1 MGRCS
6 VNRLP
11 LFSVEGPIRLHFIV
25 FMRIFPLLLAGLL
38 TIALG
43 ASAQTPPGDP
53 PLAVKPPKTPKR
65 ITILPVPVLFYQQ
78 ETGAGYGLGGLLS
91 GRLGTDTLT
100 RASNARVQFWTTQK
114 SQSLIQ
120 FVHTIYSPGE
130 KYYLNGEIS
139 SYKNRLYYFGIGNDA
154 PAVTNDHRS
163 FLDFQLFI
171 INQRVQKSI
180 ARNQFLGLQ
189 YRLSRVYNLSQ
200 AQGRINDDGDA
211 IPPTNTATQNYFYQD
226 PRLDQRQRLNFSL
239 SGIGPVYTL
248 DSRDVALAAS
258 KGNLLDLQVMFNGGF
273 VGSDYNFVRYQV
285 DARHYQRI
293 FSDKTI
299 LALQFLGQFHSGNVP
314 WYGLAGI
321 GANLGGTLYDNA
333 NIMRGIYEQRFRDRQ
348 LVSAQA
354 ELRQHLFWRLDGA
367 AFIGAGQVGYN
378 LKDYTLDG
386 LHAAGGA
393 GVRFNFIR
401 RDRVNLRFDYAFGTD
416 PGFYFAIGEAF

>member
-1 MGRCS
+1 
-6 VNRLP
+6 
-11 LFSVEGPIRLHFIV
+11 
-25 FMRIFPLLLAGLL
+25 MRFFPLLVGLL
-38 TIALG
+38 SL
-43 ASAQTPPGDP
+43 ASVSYGQTPPGDP
-53 PLAVKPPKTPKR
+53 PVVVSPKQPKR

-91 GRLGTDTLT
+91 GRFGTDTLT

-114 SQSLIQ
+114 SQSLVQ

-154 PAVTNDHRS
+154 PAVQNSNRS

-171 INQRVQKSI
+171 INQRIQKSI
-180 ARNQFLGLQ
+180 AKNQFLGLQ

-200 AQGRINDDGDA
+200 AQGRINDDGDQ
-211 IPPTNTATQNYFYQD
+211 INPTGDPATRNYFNLD

-239 SGIGPVYTL
+239 SGVGPVYTF

-258 KGNLLDLQVMFNGGF
+258 KGSLLDLQVMFNGGF

-285 DARHYQRI
+285 DARHFQRI

-299 LALQFLGQFHSGNVP
+299 LALQVLGQFHSGNVP
-314 WYGLAGI
+314 WYGLAGL
-321 GANLGGTLYDNA
+321 GANLGGTLYNNA
-333 NIMRGIYEQRFRDRQ
+333 NLMRGIYEQRFRDRQ
-348 LVSAQA
+348 MVTAQA
-354 ELRQHLFWRLDGA
+354 ELRQHLFWRIDGA
-367 AFIGAGQVGYN
+367 AFLGVGQVGYD
-378 LKDYTLDG
+378 LKDYSFGG
-386 LHAAGGA
+386 LHTAGGVGA
-393 GVRFNFIR
+393 RFNFIR

>member
-1 MGRCS
+1 
-6 VNRLP
+6 
-11 LFSVEGPIRLHFIV
+11 
-25 FMRIFPLLLAGLL
+25 MRFFPLLVGLL
-38 TIALG
+38 G
-43 ASAQTPPGDP
+43 CASVAFGQGLPAGQTGET
-53 PLAVKPPKTPKR
+53 KPPKR

-78 ETGAGYGLGGLLS
+78 ETGAGYGIGGLLS

-100 RASNARVQFWTTQK
+100 RASNMRAQFWTTQK
-114 SQSLIQ
+114 SQSLVQ

-154 PAVTNDHRS
+154 PQVQNSNRS

-171 INQRVQKSI
+171 INQRIQKSI
-180 ARNQFLGLQ
+180 AKNQFLGLQ

-200 AQGRINDDGDA
+200 EQGRINDNGDEIA
-211 IPPTNTATQNYFYQD
+211 PTNNPNTQNYFNQD

-239 SGIGPVYTL
+239 SGIGPVYTF

-258 KGNLLDLQVMFNGGF
+258 KGSLLDLQLMVNGGF

-285 DARHYQRI
+285 DARHFQRI

-299 LALQFLGQFHSGNVP
+299 LALQVLGQFHSGNVP
-314 WYGLAGI
+314 WYGLAGM
-321 GANLGGTLYDNA
+321 GANLGGTLYNNA
-333 NIMRGIYEQRFRDRQ
+333 NLMRGIYEQRFRDRQ
-348 LVSAQA
+348 MVTAQA
-354 ELRQHLFWRLDGA
+354 ELRQHLFWRIDGA
-367 AFIGAGQVGYN
+367 AFIGAGQVGYD
-378 LKDYTLDG
+378 LKDYSFGGIHT
-386 LHAAGGA
+386 AGGVGA
-393 GVRFNFIR
+393 RFNFIR

>member
-1 MGRCS
+1 
-6 VNRLP
+6 
-11 LFSVEGPIRLHFIV
+11 
-25 FMRIFPLLLAGLL
+25 MRFFPLLVGLL
-38 TIALG
+38 SL
-43 ASAQTPPGDP
+43 ASVSYGQTPPGDP
-53 PLAVKPPKTPKR
+53 PVVVSPKQPKR

-91 GRLGTDTLT
+91 GRFGTDTLT

-114 SQSLIQ
+114 SQSLVQ

-154 PAVTNDHRS
+154 PAVQNSNRS

-171 INQRVQKSI
+171 INQRIQKSI
-180 ARNQFLGLQ
+180 AKNQFLGLQ

-200 AQGRINDDGDA
+200 AQGRIDDNGDEIA
-211 IPPTNTATQNYFYQD
+211 PTGNRNTQNYFNLD
-226 PRLDQRQRLNFSL
+226 ERLDQRQRLNFSL
-239 SGIGPVYTL
+239 SGVGPVYTF

-258 KGNLLDLQVMFNGGF
+258 KGSLLDLQVMFNGGF

-285 DARHYQRI
+285 DARHFQRI

-299 LALQFLGQFHSGNVP
+299 LALQVLGQFHSGNVP
-314 WYGLAGI
+314 WYGLAGL
-321 GANLGGTLYDNA
+321 GANLGGTLYNNA
-333 NIMRGIYEQRFRDRQ
+333 NLMRGIYEQRFRDRQ
-348 LVSAQA
+348 MVTAQA
-354 ELRQHLFWRLDGA
+354 ELRQHLFWRIDGA
-367 AFIGAGQVGYN
+367 AFLGVGQVGYD
-378 LKDYTLDG
+378 LKDYSFGG
-386 LHAAGGA
+386 LHTAGGVGA
-393 GVRFNFIR
+393 RFNFIR

>member
-1 MGRCS
+1 
-6 VNRLP
+6 
-11 LFSVEGPIRLHFIV
+11 
-25 FMRIFPLLLAGLL
+25 MRFFPLLVGLL
-38 TIALG
+38 GCATVGFGQGLPA
-43 ASAQTPPGDP
+43 AQTDTR
-53 PLAVKPPKTPKR
+53 KPPKR

-78 ETGAGYGLGGLLS
+78 ETGTGYGLGGLLS

-114 SQSLIQ
+114 SQSLVQ

-139 SYKNRLYYFGIGNDA
+139 SYKNRLYYFGTGNDA
-154 PAVTNDHRS
+154 PQVQNSNRS

-171 INQRVQKSI
+171 INQRFQKSI
-180 ARNQFLGLQ
+180 AKNQFLGLQ
-189 YRLSRVYNLSQ
+189 YRLSRVYNISQ
-200 AQGRINDDGDA
+200 EQGRVNDNGDPINPSGD
-211 IPPTNTATQNYFYQD
+211 PATQNYFNLD

-239 SGIGPVYTL
+239 SGVGPVYTY
-248 DSRDVALAAS
+248 DSRDVALGAS
-258 KGNLLDLQVMFNGGF
+258 KGSLLDLQVMFNGGF
-273 VGSDYNFVRYQV
+273 VGSDYNFVRYQI
-285 DARHYQRI
+285 DARHFQRI

-321 GANLGGTLYDNA
+321 GANLGGTLYNNA

-354 ELRQHLFWRLDGA
+354 ELRQHLFWRIDGA
-367 AFIGAGQVGYN
+367 AFLGAGQVGYN
-378 LKDYTLDG
+378 LSDYTLNG
-386 LHAAGGA
+386 LHAAGGIGA
-393 GVRFNFIR
+393 RFNFIR
-401 RDRVNLRFDYAFGTD
+401 RDRVNLRFDYAWGTD

>member
-1 MGRCS
+1 
-6 VNRLP
+6 
-11 LFSVEGPIRLHFIV
+11 
-25 FMRIFPLLLAGLL
+25 MRIFPLLLVGLL
-38 TIALG
+38 TIAFG
-43 ASAQTPPGDP
+43 ASAQTPAGDP
-53 PLAVKPPKTPKR
+53 PVPVKPAKPLKK

-114 SQSLIQ
+114 SQSLVQ

-139 SYKNRLYYFGIGNDA
+139 SYKNRLYFFGVGNEA
-154 PAVTNDHRS
+154 PATQTSNRS
-163 FLDFQLFI
+163 FVDFQLFI
-171 INQRVQKSI
+171 INQRIQKSI
-180 ARNQFLGLQ
+180 AHNQFLGLQ
-189 YRLSRVYNLSQ
+189 YRLSRVFNIDEEK
-200 AQGRINDDGDA
+200 GRVDDNGDA
-211 IPPTNTATQNYFYQD
+211 IAVVDPTNAAQRNYLLVD
-226 PRLDQRQRLNFSL
+226 PRVDLRQTRNFSL

-258 KGNLLDLQVMFNGGF
+258 RGNLLDLQVMFNGGF
-273 VGSDYNFVRYQV
+273 VGSDYNFVRYQI

-333 NIMRGIYEQRFRDRQ
+333 NLMRGIYEQRFRDRQ
-348 LVSAQA
+348 LMSAQA
-354 ELRQHLFWRLDGA
+354 ELRQHLFWRIDGA
-367 AFIGAGQVGYN
+367 AFVGAGQVGYN
-378 LKDYTLDG
+378 LNDYTLG
-386 LHAAGGA
+386 GIHAAGGA
-393 GVRFNFIR
+393 GFRFNFIR

>member
-1 MGRCS
+1 
-6 VNRLP
+6 
-11 LFSVEGPIRLHFIV
+11 
-25 FMRIFPLLLAGLL
+25 MRFFPLLLAGMLGS
-38 TIALG
+38 ALVG
-43 ASAQTPPGDP
+43 QSQGLPAGQTDTR
-53 PLAVKPPKTPKR
+53 KPPKK

-100 RASNARVQFWTTQK
+100 RASNARVQSWTTQK
-114 SQSLIQ
+114 SQSLVQ

-154 PAVTNDHRS
+154 PQVRNSNRS

-171 INQRVQKSI
+171 INQRIQKSI
-180 ARNQFLGLQ
+180 AKNQFLGLQ

-200 AQGRINDDGDA
+200 EQGRVNDDGDQ
-211 IPPTNTATQNYFYQD
+211 INPTGDPATRNYFNLD

-239 SGIGPVYTL
+239 SGVGPVYTY

-258 KGNLLDLQVMFNGGF
+258 QGSLLDLQVMFNGKF
-273 VGSDYNFVRYQV
+273 VGSDYNFVRYQI
-285 DARHYQRI
+285 DARHFQPI
-293 FSDKTI
+293 FSKKTI

-314 WYGLAGI
+314 WYGLAGL
-321 GANLGGTLYDNA
+321 GANLGGTLYNNA
-333 NIMRGIYEQRFRDRQ
+333 NLMRGIYEQRYRDRQ
-348 LVSAQA
+348 MMTAQA
-354 ELRQHLFWRLDGA
+354 ELRQHLFWRIDGA
-367 AFIGAGQVGYN
+367 AFLGVGQVGN
-378 LKDYTLDG
+378 NISDYSLGG
-386 LHAAGGA
+386 LHTAGGVGA
-393 GVRFNFIR
+393 RFNFIR

>member
-1 MGRCS
+1 
-6 VNRLP
+6 
-11 LFSVEGPIRLHFIV
+11 
-25 FMRIFPLLLAGLL
+25 MRFFPLLVVLLGLATVSFG
-38 TIALG
+38 
-43 ASAQTPPGDP
+43 QTPPGDP
-53 PLAVKPPKTPKR
+53 PLPVKAPKPPKR

-100 RASNARVQFWTTQK
+100 RASNMRVQFWTTQK
-114 SQSLIQ
+114 SQSLLQ
-120 FVHTIYSPGE
+120 FVHTVYSPGE

-139 SYKNRLYYFGIGNDA
+139 AYKNRLYYFGIGNDA
-154 PAVTNDHRS
+154 PQVQNSNRS

-200 AQGRINDDGDA
+200 AQGRINDDGDEIA
-211 IPPTNTATQNYFYQD
+211 PTSPATQNYFNQD

-239 SGIGPVYTL
+239 SGVGPVYTY

-258 KGNLLDLQVMFNGGF
+258 KGSLLDLQVMFNGKF

-321 GANLGGTLYDNA
+321 GANLGGTLYNNA

-348 LVSAQA
+348 MVSAQA
-354 ELRQHLFWRLDGA
+354 ELRQHLFWRIDGA
-367 AFIGAGQVGYN
+367 AFLGAGQVGYN
-378 LKDYTLDG
+378 LNDYSFGGIHT
-386 LHAAGGA
+386 AGGVGA
-393 GVRFNFIR
+393 RFNFIR